1 MIDDDTKQRFYTT
14 FQFLLETYKVI
25 IASLLC
31 IFVPQRCINQ
41 PDQLCTLKDN
51 LTELNEYNTICV
63 YTNFTTLAFFLF
75 LYIYEYKR
83 ERWCIEYLDI
93 DQAKLNDYLYSEIE
107 SYPEYKDRIYKFNRR
122 YYILSV
128 IVIILNIVNIILSG
142 ILIFNYYYLDY
153 RSVSVFLTNCILTI
167 DRLMNAYN
175 ISTVADDPTNHL
187 LAVSSYMTN
196 PVVYNTIDKDYK
208 KEVKVEMTI
217 HEENKNIKHMRF
229 EKNKIKLLAEKYS
242 KK

>member
-1 MIDDDTKQRFYTT
+1 
-14 FQFLLETYKVI
+14 
-25 IASLLC
+25 
-31 IFVPQRCINQ
+31 
-41 PDQLCTLKDN
+41 
-51 LTELNEYNTICV
+51 
-63 YTNFTTLAFFLF
+63 
-75 LYIYEYKR
+75 
-83 ERWCIEYLDI
+83 
-93 DQAKLNDYLYSEIE
+93 
-107 SYPEYKDRIYKFNRR
+107 
-122 YYILSV
+122 
-128 IVIILNIVNIILSG
+128 
-142 ILIFNYYYLDY
+142 
-153 RSVSVFLTNCILTI
+153 
-167 DRLMNAYN
+167 MNAYN